1 MSGTPS
7 QTATAWSRGHVG
19 RKLKANPRPE
29 EHELH
34 RRHRFDGRGGIGIQ
48 SPMTSGSADVD
59 AAGVGRKSRVLPW
72 EICRSAPR
80 QALEHTVRAYRT
92 TNVQALDGSPPHLWE
107 QRSGARRLVERA
119 REAERPNEGP
129 AEVSRGHS
137 SRVQAVK
144 GRTQG
149 RT

>member
-7 QTATAWSRGHVG
+7 RTATACPRGHVG

-29 EHELH
+29 EHKLYT
-34 RRHRFDGRGGIGIQ
+34 RHRYDGRGGVGIQ

-59 AAGVGRKSRVLPW
+59 AAVVGRKSRVLPW
-72 EICRSAPR
+72 EICRAAPFTKR
-80 QALEHTVRAYRT
+80 ANTVRAYRP

-107 QRSGARRLVERA
+107 RMSGASHLVDRA
-119 REAERPNEGP
+119 REVARPTEGA
-129 AEVSRGHS
+129 AEVSRGHT